1 MTGQSGNPF
10 FVFMRLIGIHP
21 LIAVLMI
28 IVDAAIFG
36 TNIITAG
43 SLIWVT
49 APAGV
54 VIGILTSYIQVRE
67 GGDPWIIAIVKG
79 LILGLLT
86 LIPTPLGTIFA
97 NLGWAIPGLIAVLG
111 GQSGHARKQRELIEM
126 NRRAQIDDLSGSS
139 TRTRRPKAPRVR
151 KK

>member
-1 MTGQSGNPF
+1 MKAVQSHPF

-21 LIAVLMI
+21 LLAVLMI

-36 TNIITAG
+36 TNMATLGSIIW
-43 SLIWVT
+43 IT

-54 VIGILTSYIQVRE
+54 IIGVLTSYIQVRE
-67 GGDPWIIAIVKG
+67 GGDPWLIAIVKG

-111 GQSGHARKQRELIEM
+111 GQSGYAYRQRQLEEQKEAQQLTDAQAESTTPRRRVTNTKRK
-126 NRRAQIDDLSGSS
+126 
-139 TRTRRPKAPRVR
+139 
-151 KK
+151 